1 MSARRLAL
9 IGLFGLL
16 GVLSVFLRQ
25 ILERPPGP
33 SPEQVLKQS
42 RQTIQHAEQV
52 MEEIQRQQP
61 ELDRQLKELREGPPS
76 DPIELK

>member
-52 MEEIQRQQP
+52 IEEIQRKQP
-61 ELDRQLKELREGPPS
+61 ELDRQLKELREGPANPA
-76 DPIELK
+76 DLK